1 MNNQQISRW
10 RISLT
15 GIILLAEL
23 GHLLWEYF
31 TGGVRSHH
39 MLNRADLPAL
49 SNWWGILLLP
59 ALTWFLTGRSH
70 TRMLRASGEHTTNAT
85 LLLSSGVGFGGAL
98 LFGIGLSV
106 AFTNNYENAAAFLF
120 FGMFVVG
127 TLLPVY
133 RAECVLGFVVGM
145 TFTFGAVLPFAIGS
159 IIAAIS
165 AILHRLIYPVM
176 VRCWKWLRWRSV
188 PPP

>member
-1 MNNQQISRW
+1 M
-10 RISLT
+10 
-15 GIILLAEL
+15 
-23 GHLLWEYF
+23 WEYF
-31 TGGVRSHH
+31 NGGVLSHH
-39 MLNRADLPAL
+39 ILNRSDLPAL

-70 TRMLRASGEHTTNAT
+70 TRMMRSTGQNTTTAK
-85 LLLSSGVGFGGAL
+85 LPLSSVAGFVGTL
-98 LFGIGLSV
+98 LFGIALSV

-120 FGMFVVG
+120 FGMFVAA

-159 IIAAIS
+159 VIAAIS
-165 AILHRLIYPVM
+165 AILHRLIYPLL
-176 VRCWKWLRWRSV
+176 VRCWKWFRWRSA
-188 PPP
+188 PTP